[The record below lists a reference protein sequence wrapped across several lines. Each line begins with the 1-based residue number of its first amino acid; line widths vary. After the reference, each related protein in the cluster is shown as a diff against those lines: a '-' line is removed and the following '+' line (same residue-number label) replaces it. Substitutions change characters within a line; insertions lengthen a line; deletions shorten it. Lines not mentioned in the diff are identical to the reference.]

1 MRIIDIKSTEILDSR
16 GYPTIE
22 TKVVLENGVCGVCS
36 IPSGAST
43 GCHEALELRD
53 NDKKRYDGKGVLKA
67 IDNVLNI
74 IKPALICKDI
84 KSQRDLDELLIK
96 LDGTDNKSKLGANA
110 VLSVSLAYFK
120 ACCNFFDNELY
131 EELGNSYSMP
141 KCMFNILNGGCHA
154 PNNIDFQEFMIM
166 VNRDT
171 IKEQLEVSANIFH
184 TLKRIL
190 IEKGKTASVGDEGG
204 FAPTLNSNEE
214 AIELIMEAIKKSN
227 YKPYEDVNICLDIA
241 ASTLYD
247 KTCNKYLVDNKK
259 MSSLELLNFYK
270 YLIDKYPIYSIE
282 DPFYEEDFLMHSK
295 LTSET
300 NILVVGDDLFTTNI
314 ERLKKGVLFSSC
326 NAILLKANQIGT
338 ITEML
343 DVIKYAKAH
352 NYKTIISHRSGETED
367 TFIADF
373 AVGLNLGYMKS
384 GSLSRGERICKYNRL
399 IRIEEMLK

>member
-1 MRIIDIKSTEILDSR
+1 
-16 GYPTIE
+16 
-22 TKVVLENGVCGVCS
+22 
-36 IPSGAST
+36 
-43 GCHEALELRD
+43 
-53 NDKKRYDGKGVLKA
+53 
-67 IDNVLNI
+67 
-74 IKPALICKDI
+74 
-84 KSQRDLDELLIK
+84 
-96 LDGTDNKSKLGANA
+96 
-110 VLSVSLAYFK
+110 
-120 ACCNFFDNELY
+120 
-131 EELGNSYSMP
+131 
-141 KCMFNILNGGCHA
+141 
-154 PNNIDFQEFMIM
+154 
-166 VNRDT
+166 
-171 IKEQLEVSANIFH
+171 
-184 TLKRIL
+184 
-190 IEKGKTASVGDEGG
+190 
-204 FAPTLNSNEE
+204 
-214 AIELIMEAIKKSN
+214 
-227 YKPYEDVNICLDIA
+227 
-241 ASTLYD
+241 
-247 KTCNKYLVDNKK
+247 